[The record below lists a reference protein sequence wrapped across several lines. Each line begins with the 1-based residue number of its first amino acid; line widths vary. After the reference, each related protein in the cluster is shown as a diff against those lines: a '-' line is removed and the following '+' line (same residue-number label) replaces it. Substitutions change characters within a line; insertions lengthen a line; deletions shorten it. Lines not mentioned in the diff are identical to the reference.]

1 MKFKVQLAHNDETI
15 QRIIQL
21 RYLVLRQDWQQSI
34 ESATDELEATSYNAY
49 IENENADL
57 IACGRLQINTNN
69 IGQIRFMAVAKSEQ
83 GKGYGE
89 NILQFLEEKAK
100 LLSLEVIELQA
111 RENALR
117 FYEKQGYQMVEKTF
131 LLWGQIQH
139 FLMSKKLI
147 GL

>member
-1 MKFKVQLAHNDETI
+1 MKFNVQLAHNDETI

-21 RYLVLRQDWQQSI
+21 RYLILRQDWQQSI

-49 IENENADL
+49 IENENTDI

-89 NILQFLEEKAK
+89 KILQFLEEKAK

-111 RENALR
+111 RENALI

-131 LLWGQIQH
+131 SLWGQIQH

>member
-89 NILQFLEEKAK
+89 KILQFLEEKAK

-111 RENALR
+111 RENALI

-131 LLWGQIQH
+131 SLWGQIQH

>member
-1 MKFKVQLAHNDETI
+1 MKFNVQLAHNDETI

-21 RYLVLRQDWQQSI
+21 RYLILRQDWQQSI

-89 NILQFLEEKAK
+89 KILQFLEEKAK

-111 RENALR
+111 RENALI

-131 LLWGQIQH
+131 SLWGQIQH

>member
-111 RENALR
+111 RENALI

-131 LLWGQIQH
+131 SLWGQIQH

>member
-131 LLWGQIQH
+131 SLWGQIQH

>member
-147 GL
+147 GP